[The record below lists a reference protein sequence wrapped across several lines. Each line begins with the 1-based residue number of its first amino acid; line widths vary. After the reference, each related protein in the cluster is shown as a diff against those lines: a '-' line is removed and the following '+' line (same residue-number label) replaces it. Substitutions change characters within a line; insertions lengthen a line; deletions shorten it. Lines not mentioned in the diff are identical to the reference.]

1 MDESKQGAG
10 PREPDKAHAANGL
23 EHFRMQ
29 TAADVNDAPL
39 AQPRYRAYVL
49 AMLVVVY
56 VFNFLDR
63 QIVTILAEPIKV
75 DLGLNDTQIGLMT
88 GLAFA
93 LFYTLLG
100 IPLARLA
107 DRANRVSIITGA
119 LVIWSGM
126 TALCGAA
133 QNFAQLLAARIG
145 VGVGEAGCSP
155 PAHSLIADYYPPEK
169 RASALSIYALGIP
182 IGSILGLLSGG
193 WIAELY
199 GWRTAFFVVGIP
211 GIVLAVLFKL
221 TVREPLRGMSDRT
234 RPADAAQPPLAA
246 TLRTLSRNRTMVH
259 LAMGGALTSF
269 VGYGLGQW
277 LPAFFIR
284 IHELGIAE
292 TATYFGLVLG
302 VASAIGTFLGGAL
315 ADRMATVDRRVYAW
329 LPAAGV
335 LGAFPFYVAAM
346 LSGNPY
352 VAIAILVVPSLLNSL
367 WLGPAFGTIQN
378 LAPMR
383 MRALASA
390 MLLFVLNIIGLGFG
404 PFLVG
409 VLSDLLSGPFG
420 GDSLRY
426 AILAATFAYFWAGGH
441 FLLAG
446 RSIREDLEAAAGD
459 DTRSPAAAG
468 GH

>member
-1 MDESKQGAG
+1 MATVV
-10 PREPDKAHAANGL
+10 EPVEQRL
-23 EHFRMQ
+23 RS
-29 TAADVNDAPL
+29 
-39 AQPRYRAYVL
+39 PRYRAYVL
-49 AMLVVVY
+49 TMLVVVY

-93 LFYTLLG
+93 LFYTVLG
-100 IPLARLA
+100 VPIARLA
-107 DRANRVSIITGA
+107 DRANRVSIISAA

-126 TALCGAA
+126 TALCGMAN
-133 QNFAQLLAARIG
+133 NFVQMLAARIG

-155 PAHSLIADYYPPEK
+155 PAHSLIADYYPPEQ

-182 IGSILGLLSGG
+182 IGSILGLLAGG
-193 WIAELY
+193 WIAEFY
-199 GWRTAFFVVGIP
+199 GWRMAFFLVGIP
-211 GIVLAVLFKL
+211 GIVLAVFVKL
-221 TVREPLRGMSDRT
+221 TLREPIRGMSDPSPQT
-234 RPADAAQPPLAA
+234 GPQEQPPLVETIAA
-246 TLRTLSRNRTMVH
+246 LLRNRTMVH

-302 VASAIGTFLGGAL
+302 VASAAGTVLGGTM
-315 ADRMATVDRRVYAW
+315 ADRLARRDVRMYAW
-329 LPAAGV
+329 LPAIGV
-335 LGAFPFYVAAM
+335 LLAFPFYVAAM
-346 LSGNPY
+346 VSDQPY
-352 VAIAILVVPSLLNSL
+352 LAIAILVAPSLLNSL

-378 LAPMR
+378 LAPTR

-390 MLLFVLNIIGLGFG
+390 MLLFILNIIGLGLG

-409 VLSDLLSGPFG
+409 VLSDLLAGTFG
-420 GDSLRY
+420 EDSLRY
-426 AILAATFAYFWAGGH
+426 AILIATVAYFWAGAH
-441 FLLAG
+441 FLLAA
-446 RSIREDLEAAAGD
+446 RTLRADLDAAG
-459 DTRSPAAAG
+459 SAA
-468 GH
+468 

>member
-1 MDESKQGAG
+1 MPTPTATADAVKES
-10 PREPDKAHAANGL
+10 
-23 EHFRMQ
+23 
-29 TAADVNDAPL
+29 L
-39 AQPRYRAYVL
+39 ATSPRYRAYVL
-49 AMLVVVY
+49 GMLVVVY

-93 LFYTLLG
+93 IFYTVLG
-100 IPLARLA
+100 IPIARLA
-107 DRANRVSIITGA
+107 DRANRVSIISAA

-126 TALCGAA
+126 TALCGMA
-133 QNFAQLLAARIG
+133 QNFTQMLAARIG

-155 PAHSLIADYYPPEK
+155 PAHSLIADYFPPEK

-182 IGSILGLLSGG
+182 IGSILGLLAGG
-193 WIAELY
+193 WIAEY
-199 GWRTAFFVVGIP
+199 WGWRTAFFVVGIP
-211 GIVLAVLFKL
+211 GILLAVVVKM
-221 TVREPLRGMSDRT
+221 TIREPLRGMSDT
-234 RPADAAQPPLAA
+234 KPTDATQAQPALGE
-246 TLRTLSRNRTMVH
+246 TLKTLVANKTMLH

-277 LPAFFIR
+277 MPAFFIR
-284 IHELGIAE
+284 IHGMGIAE

-302 VASAIGTFLGGAL
+302 VASAIGTFLGGNL
-315 ADRMATVDRRVYAW
+315 ADRLANRDRRMYAW

-335 LGAFPFYVAAM
+335 LLAFPFYVVAM
-346 LSGNPY
+346 VNNNPY
-352 VAIAILVVPSLLNSL
+352 VAIAILVAPSLLNSL

-390 MLLFVLNIIGLGFG
+390 AVLFVLNIIGLGLG

-409 VLSDLLSGPFG
+409 VLSDLLAGPFG
-420 GDSLRY
+420 QDSLRY
-426 AILAATFAYFWAGGH
+426 AILIATAAYFWAGAH

-446 RSIREDLEAAAGD
+446 RSIRQDLDAAA
-459 DTRSPAAAG
+459 A
-468 GH
+468 

>member
-1 MDESKQGAG
+1 M
-10 PREPDKAHAANGL
+10 P
-23 EHFRMQ
+23 
-29 TAADVNDAPL
+29 TAAVALDSPL
-39 AQPRYRAYVL
+39 SSPRYRAYVL

-63 QIVTILAEPIKV
+63 QIVTILAEPIKN

-93 LFYTLLG
+93 LFYTVLG

-107 DRANRVSIITGA
+107 DRANRVSIISVA

-133 QNFAQLLAARIG
+133 QNFVQLLAARIG

-182 IGSILGLLSGG
+182 IGSILGLLAGG
-193 WIAELY
+193 WIAEFY
-199 GWRTAFFVVGIP
+199 GWRTAFYLVGLP
-211 GIVLAVLFKL
+211 GIVLALLFRL
-221 TVREPLRGMSDRT
+221 TVREPPRGMSEGGT
-234 RPADAAQPPLAA
+234 AAAAAQPALGD
-246 TLRTLSRNRTMVH
+246 TLRTLLGNRTLVH
-259 LAMGGALTSF
+259 IAMGGALTSF

-277 LPAFFIR
+277 LPAYFMR
-284 IHELGIAE
+284 IHGMGIAE
-292 TATYFGLVLG
+292 TATYFGLVVG
-302 VASAIGTFLGGAL
+302 VASAIGTFLGGAI
-315 ADRMATVDRRVYAW
+315 ADRLAVRDRRVYAW

-335 LGAFPFYVAAM
+335 LLAFPFYVAAM
-346 LSGNPY
+346 LSNNPY
-352 VAIAILVVPSLLNSL
+352 LSIAILVVPSLLNSL
-367 WLGPAFGTIQN
+367 WLGPAFGTVQN

-390 MLLFVLNIIGLGFG
+390 ILLFILNIIGLGLG

-409 VLSDLLSGPFG
+409 VLSDLLSGPFP

-426 AILAATFAYFWAGGH
+426 AILIATGAYFWAGAH
-441 FLLAG
+441 FLLAA
-446 RSIREDLEAAAGD
+446 RTLRRDLDAAQA
-459 DTRSPAAAG
+459 TAA
-468 GH
+468 

>member
-1 MDESKQGAG
+1 
-10 PREPDKAHAANGL
+10 
-23 EHFRMQ
+23 MQ
-29 TAADVNDAPL
+29 TLAAATASPL
-39 AQPRYRAYVL
+39 TSPRYRAYVL
-49 AMLVVVY
+49 SMLVVVY

-63 QIVTILAEPIKV
+63 QIVTILAEPIKN

-93 LFYTLLG
+93 LFYTVLG

-107 DRANRVSIITGA
+107 DRANRVSIISVA

-133 QNFAQLLAARIG
+133 QNFGQMLAARIG

-182 IGSILGLLSGG
+182 IGSILGLLAGG
-193 WIAELY
+193 WIAEFY
-199 GWRTAFFVVGIP
+199 GWRAAFFLVGLP
-211 GIVLAVLFKL
+211 GIALALLFRL
-221 TVREPLRGMSDRT
+221 TVREPLRGMSEGGRT
-234 RPADAAQPPLAA
+234 TTAEQPALGE
-246 TLRTLSRNRTMVH
+246 TLRTLLGNRTLVN
-259 LAMGGALTSF
+259 LALGGALTSF

-277 LPAFFIR
+277 LPAYFIR
-284 IHELGIAE
+284 IHGMGIAE
-292 TATYFGLVLG
+292 TATYFGLVVG
-302 VASAIGTFLGGAL
+302 VASAIGTLLGGAI
-315 ADRMATVDRRVYAW
+315 ADRLAARDRRIYAW

-335 LGAFPFYVAAM
+335 LLAFPFYVAAM
-346 LSGNPY
+346 LSDNPY

-367 WLGPAFGTIQN
+367 WLGPAFGTVQN

-390 MLLFVLNIIGLGFG
+390 ILLFILNIIGLGLG

-409 VLSDLLSGPFG
+409 VLSDLLSGTFP

-426 AILAATFAYFWAGGH
+426 AILIATGAYFWAGAH
-441 FLLAG
+441 FLIAA
-446 RSIREDLEAAAGD
+446 RTIRRDLDAAQ
-459 DTRSPAAAG
+459 AAG
-468 GH
+468 G